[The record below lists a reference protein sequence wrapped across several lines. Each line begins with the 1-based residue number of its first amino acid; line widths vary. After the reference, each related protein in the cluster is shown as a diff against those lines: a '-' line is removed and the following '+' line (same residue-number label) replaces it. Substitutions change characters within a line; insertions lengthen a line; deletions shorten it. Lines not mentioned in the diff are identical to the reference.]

1 MAPERGDRLYE
12 FLPIASKDGLLS
24 ATLEGFKTFIT
35 KTEEA
40 AQAAGLEPALAHP
53 IYDYGKQNETV
64 ILAIWRSQKHHDEL
78 GKHPSFE
85 PAHRFLVENIVPNL
99 AQLPQPFYVP
109 LPEAQI
115 HFDLAGEKET
125 PCIDRKTQ
133 TYRYI
138 LNTILGHAQSF
149 YSCILTRCLTVVIEL
164 ALVEQANRS
173 SIAEKLEAV
182 LADVEKKDKS
192 FLGWFYGYPEKDAED
207 SDQHLVVGVRWNLP
221 RSENIEQ
228 QERVYTAILEALDG
242 IGTVSRRRILFIK

>member
-1 MAPERGDRLYE
+1 MAPARGDRLYE
-12 FLPIASKDGLLS
+12 FLPIASKDGLLG

-53 IYDYGKQNETV
+53 IYDYGNRNETV

-125 PCIDRKTQ
+125 PCIE
-133 TYRYI
+133 
-138 LNTILGHAQSF
+138 L
-149 YSCILTRCLTVVIEL
+149 IEL
-164 ALVEQANRS
+164 VLVEQANRS

-182 LADVEKKDKS
+182 LADVEKRDKS

-207 SDQHLVVGVRWNLP
+207 SDQHLAVGVRWNLP
-221 RSENIEQ
+221 RSERTEQ

-242 IGTVSRRRILFIK
+242 IGTVSRRRLLFIK